1 MPFPIV
7 GNLILIKLFLLG
19 KKFWNLIIWRG
30 NNLNN
35 VKVVANQLGDSSNNL
50 VWEEVGSNSLARMP
64 QRGVKINLFYVFVTN
79 KNTAKDSVLKNVFH
93 RLIDDINSTKGLN
106 GLDKESSSGVVAVK
120 NVSST
125 FATLV

>member
-1 MPFPIV
+1 
-7 GNLILIKLFLLG
+7 
-19 KKFWNLIIWRG
+19 
-30 NNLNN
+30 
-35 VKVVANQLGDSSNNL
+35 
-50 VWEEVGSNSLARMP
+50 MP